1 MNCRKLISLLLLVQC
16 VLIVQAQTTYEDRIA
31 TIHKN
36 IYQYFYDTSAKL
48 FREHNPNRSNDKPHS
63 YLWPLCAL
71 IQAANEMEQ
80 LQPGKKYMPQ
90 VIEAID
96 QYRSTRSPRPGYD
109 SYVVSE
115 GGGDRF
121 YDDNQWIGLAYMDAF
136 RRTGNQQLLQ
146 LSEEI
151 YRFQM
156 GGYDTA
162 AGGGLYWKEKD
173 MTTKNTCSN
182 GPGILLALRL
192 YQATKKQSYLDTAL
206 ILYNWTKEKL
216 LSPEFVYYDAV
227 KIPGGS
233 LDKRCFTY
241 NTGTML
247 QSGVLLYAVT
257 KNEKYLKDAQQLA
270 AGSLAYFFK
279 QGRFPGNYWFNA
291 VLLRGYEELYKV
303 DKNKAYIEAFIADTD
318 KIFQTEMDAR
328 QLVGRR
334 GVKALIDQ
342 AGLLEITARLA
353 WLKKNGF

>member
-1 MNCRKLISLLLLVQC
+1 MLLQC
-16 VLIVQAQTTYEDRIA
+16 FLIVQAQPTYENRIA

-48 FREHNPNRSNDKPHS
+48 FREHNPMRSNDKPHS

-80 LQPGKKYMPQ
+80 LQPEKKYMPQ
-90 VIEAID
+90 VMEAID
-96 QYRSTRSPRPGYD
+96 QYRSTRAPRPGYD
-109 SYVVSE
+109 SYVVRE

-121 YDDNQWIGLAYMDAF
+121 YDDNQWIGLAYMDAY
-136 RRTGNQQLLQ
+136 RRTGDRKYVF
-146 LSEEI
+146 LSDEI

-156 GGYDTA
+156 GAYDTI
-162 AGGGLYWKEKD
+162 AGGGLYWKERD

-192 YQATKKQSYLDTAL
+192 YQATKLPSFLDTAL
-206 ILYNWTKEKL
+206 VLYEWTKENL
-216 LSPEFVYYDAV
+216 LSPESVYYDAV
-227 KIPGGS
+227 KIPGRTI
-233 LDKRCFTY
+233 DKRCFTY

-247 QSGVLLYAVT
+247 QSAVLLYIIT
-257 KNEKYLKDAQQLA
+257 KKEKHLEDAQQLA

-279 QGRFPGNYWFNA
+279 EGRFPGNYWFNA

-303 DKNKAYIEAFIADTD
+303 DKNKTYINAFITDTD
-318 KIFQTEMDAR
+318 KIFQTEMDEK

-334 GVKALIDQ
+334 SAKALIDQ
-342 AGLLEITARLA
+342 AGLLEITVRLA

>member
-1 MNCRKLISLLLLVQC
+1 MRKIIFLLLLTQG
-16 VLIVQAQTTYEDRIA
+16 AFSQTSYEERIA
-31 TIHKN
+31 AIHHN
-36 IYQYFYDTSAKL
+36 IYQYFYDTTAKL
-48 FREHNPNRSNDKPHS
+48 FRETNPVRPNEKPHS

-80 LQPGKKYMPQ
+80 LEPGKKYMPP

-96 QYRSTRSPRPGYD
+96 AYRSTRPPRPGYD
-109 SYVVSE
+109 SYVVKE

-121 YDDNQWIGLAYMDAF
+121 YDDNQWIGLASMDAY
-136 RRTGNQQLLQ
+136 RRNGEKKMLQ

-151 YRFQM
+151 YRFMM
-156 GGYDTA
+156 GGYDSA

-182 GPGILLALRL
+182 GPGVLLALRL

-206 ILYNWTKEKL
+206 LLYNWTKKKL
-216 LSPEFVYYDAV
+216 LSPESVYYDAI
-227 KIPGGS
+227 KIPGGTI
-233 LDKRCFTY
+233 DKRCYTY

-247 QSGVLLYAVT
+247 QSAVLLYAAT
-257 KNEKYLKDAQQLA
+257 KKEEYLEEAQQLA
-270 AGSLAYFFK
+270 AGSLDYFFK
-279 QGRFPGNYWFNA
+279 EGRFPRNYWFNA

-303 DKNKAYIEAFIADTD
+303 DGNKTYINAFFTDTD
-318 KIFQTEMDAR
+318 KILQTELDDR

-334 GVKALIDQ
+334 GAKALIDQ

-353 WLKKNGF
+353 WLRKNGF